1 MRANK
6 QYSARS
12 RMLAGLVSLLLGL
25 APAAGPLAGDK
36 APASKAPEFS
46 DPGQLAEVPADW
58 DSQSIDYEL
67 DLRGS
72 DLVVALGQQSHP
84 IFKDVIPEYAKKH
97 NLKIG
102 VRHGTCGITSGRLR
116 KKTVD
121 IGTFCCPPG
130 NSDRLP
136 GLEFHS
142 LGISPLALVVHPSN
156 PLQDVSLEEAREI
169 FRGNLSYWKELSE
182 NPQPEL
188 DRLIQPV
195 ARLHC
200 KKRPGHWRGL
210 LANEDEFSPRLFEVG
225 VIPDMI
231 SQVARNPGAIG
242 LEVPLMVSFHREK
255 GEVRML
261 KVDGHHPTD
270 LDFVATGQYPF
281 YRTYHVTTWAKDEKA
296 KGIAR
301 DLVRFMQQYIE
312 EHSEEVGFVPQ
323 ARLRAAGWKF
333 NGNELV
339 GEPDDIR
346 TASN

>member
-1 MRANK
+1 MKSCRERISYR
-6 QYSARS
+6 QI
-12 RMLAGLVSLLLGL
+12 LAGMIALFACT
-25 APAAGPLAGDK
+25 APAWAADKGPS
-36 APASKAPEFS
+36 PAAPEFS
-46 DPGQLAEVPADW
+46 NPDVLGEVPEDW
-58 DSQSIDYEL
+58 SSRSIEYEP

-72 DLVVALGQQSHP
+72 ELVVALGQQSHP
-84 IFKDVIPEYAKKH
+84 IFKDVIADYAKKH

-121 IGTFCCPPG
+121 VGAFCCPPG
-130 NSDRLP
+130 KSDRLP

-142 LGISPLALVVHPSN
+142 LGISPLALVVHPDN
-156 PLQDVSLEEAREI
+156 PLQNVSLEEAREI
-169 FRGNLSYWKELSE
+169 FRGHLSYWKDLSD

-210 LANEDEFSPRLFEVG
+210 LANEDQFGPRLFEVG

-261 KVDGHHPTD
+261 KIDGRDPTD

-281 YRTYHVTTWAKDEKA
+281 YRTYHLTTWEKDEKA
-296 KGIAR
+296 KAIALK
-301 DLVRFMQQYIE
+301 LVSHLQQYIE
-312 EHSEEVGFVPQ
+312 EHREQVGYVSPSQ
-323 ARLRAAGWKF
+323 LRKAGWKF
-333 NGNELV
+333 RGDELI
-339 GEPDDIR
+339 GEPDSIH
-346 TASN
+346 TAQK